1 MKRSAMTDNNE
12 ATPILVRQDGPVLV
26 LAIHT
31 PGRRNA
37 ISAGLYDALRDA
49 LTAARDDAAI
59 GAVVLTGADGY
70 FCSGGDLN
78 LLAKRRE
85 LAPEAR
91 REKLEGLHGLIRLLR
106 DFPKPVVAA
115 VEGGAAGAGL
125 SLALGCDLLV
135 AARDAVF
142 SVAYVKVGLTP
153 DGGAT
158 AFLAQALPR
167 QLLTELCLS
176 GDRIGAERLHALGV
190 VNRLV
195 EPGGADAEAVA
206 LAARLAQGPEQAMA
220 RIKTLCREAMSSTL
234 DAQLDREAGFMVE
247 AQGGAE
253 SAEGIGSFLDK
264 RAPDY
269 AALRSSKS

>member
-1 MKRSAMTDNNE
+1 MTDS
-12 ATPILVRQDGPVLV
+12 TVPPILLRREGPVLV

-31 PGRRNA
+31 PGKRNA
-37 ISAGLYDALRDA
+37 ISAGLYDALREALEDA
-49 LTAARDDAAI
+49 RRQPSV

-78 LLAKRRE
+78 VLATRRE
-85 LAPEAR
+85 HPPEVR
-91 REKLEGLHGLIRLLR
+91 RGILEGLHGLVRLLR

-125 SLALGCDLLV
+125 SLAMGCDLLV
-135 AARDAVF
+135 AARDATF

-158 AFLAQALPR
+158 SFLAQVLPR
-167 QLLTELCLS
+167 QLLTELCLT

-190 VNRLV
+190 VNRLT

-206 LAARLAQGPEQAMA
+206 LATRLAGGPERAMA
-220 RIKTLCREAMSSTL
+220 RIKALCRESVSASL
-234 DAQLDREAGFMVE
+234 DAQLDREAQFMVE
-247 AQGGAE
+247 SQGDSE
-253 SAEGIGSFLDK
+253 SAEGIAAFLGK
-264 RAPDY
+264 RSADF
-269 AALRSSKS
+269 ASLRGKP

>member
-1 MKRSAMTDNNE
+1 MTDT
-12 ATPILVRQDGPVLV
+12 AVPPILIRREGPVLV

-31 PGRRNA
+31 PGKRNA
-37 ISAGLYDALRDA
+37 ISAGLYDALAEA
-49 LTAARDDAAI
+49 LTAARTDAGV

-78 LLAKRRE
+78 QLAKRRE
-85 LAPEAR
+85 LPPEAR
-91 REKLEGLHGLIRLLR
+91 RERLEGLHGLIRLLR

-125 SLALGCDLLV
+125 SMAMGCDLLV

-158 AFLAQALPR
+158 AFLAQVLPR
-167 QLLTELCLS
+167 QLLTELCLT

-190 VNRLV
+190 VNRLT
-195 EPGGADAEAVA
+195 EPGGADAEAIA
-206 LAARLAQGPEQAMA
+206 LATRLADGPEQATA
-220 RIKTLCREAMSSTL
+220 RIKTLCREAVSNTL
-234 DAQLDREAGFMVE
+234 DAQLDREAEFMVE
-247 AQGGAE
+247 AQGTAE
-253 SAEGIGSFLDK
+253 SAEGIGAFLNK
-264 RAPDY
+264 RTPDY
-269 AALRSSKS
+269 VALRSRR